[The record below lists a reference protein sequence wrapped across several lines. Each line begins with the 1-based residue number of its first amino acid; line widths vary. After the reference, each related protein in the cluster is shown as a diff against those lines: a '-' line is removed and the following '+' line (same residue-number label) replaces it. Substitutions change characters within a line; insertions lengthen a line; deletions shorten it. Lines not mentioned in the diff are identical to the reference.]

1 MKDEHKLRNSKCE
14 WSRRCLLRLLRRPQK
29 PAQLDGTLTELGGSD
44 IPTNLGHPDIS
55 GGLCHPDGGTSPGSA
70 LL

>member
-1 MKDEHKLRNSKCE
+1 M
-14 WSRRCLLRLLRRPQK
+14 RLLRRPQK

-70 LL
+70 LP